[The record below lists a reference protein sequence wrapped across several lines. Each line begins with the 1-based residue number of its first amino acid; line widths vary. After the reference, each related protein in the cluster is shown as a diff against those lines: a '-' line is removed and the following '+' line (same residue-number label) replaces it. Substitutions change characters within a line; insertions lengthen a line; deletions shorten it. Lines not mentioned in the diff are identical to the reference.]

1 MNAVH
6 LRARH
11 RLHLLQGAKE
21 LFDAVVH
28 AIAHSRHEVRLET
41 YIFAFDEQGQAVAAA
56 LERAALRG
64 VQVYLVVDGIGTP
77 PLPAQWTARLDAAG
91 VHWHRF
97 SPLGWLGVFFPVR
110 WRRLHRKLCVVDGQV
125 AFCGG
130 INVMDDFHDL
140 RLGTL
145 DTARL
150 DFAVQV
156 HGVLVQDV
164 QALMQRFWSRLD
176 FAQGLESRQWSK
188 ARSQLQTA
196 MRPQPSPMR
205 APAPQDPQGTIPA
218 ALVLRD
224 NLRNRSRI
232 EQSYR
237 QAIGQA
243 HHEVLI
249 ANAYF
254 MPGRKLRHA
263 LEHAAQRG
271 VRVILLLQGR
281 YEYFMQFHGARAVY
295 GSLLAAGVEIHEYQG
310 GLLHAKVAVID
321 SVWATVGSSNLEPLS
336 LLLAREANVV
346 LRDPHFAKVLRRRL
360 RTAIEQQSVQMEPLR
375 YAQRGRWQRAL
386 DLLALLLL
394 RIGLF
399 VVGRRY

>member
-1 MNAVH
+1 MNAVV
-6 LRARH
+6 LRPRH
-11 RLHLLQGAKE
+11 HLHLFQGADA
-21 LFDAVVH
+21 LFAAMVH
-28 AIAHSRHEVRLET
+28 AIEHSSHEVRLES
-41 YIFAFDEQGQAVAAA
+41 YIFAFDQQGLAVASA
-56 LERAALRG
+56 LESAALRG

-77 PLPAQWTARLDAAG
+77 PLPPQWTARFDAAG
-91 VHWHRF
+91 VRWHRF
-97 SPLGWLGVFFPVR
+97 SPLGWVGVFFPVR
-110 WRRLHRKLCVVDGQV
+110 WRRLHRKLCVVDGRV

-130 INVMDDFHDL
+130 INVMDDFQDP

-145 DTARL
+145 ESARL

-156 HGVLVQDV
+156 HGPLVHDA

-176 FAQGLESRQWSK
+176 FALGLQSRQWSK
-188 ARSQLQTA
+188 ARSQLRSA
-196 MRPQPSPMR
+196 LRPQLAPMR
-205 APAPQDPQGTIPA
+205 APTPQDTQGKIPA

-232 EQSYR
+232 EQAYR

-310 GLLHAKVAVID
+310 GLLHAKVAVVD
-321 SVWATVGSSNLEPLS
+321 RVWATVGSSNLEPLS

-346 LRDPHFAKVLRRRL
+346 LRDPHFAQVLHQRL
-360 RTAIEQQSVQMEPLR
+360 RAAIDQQSVQMDPLR
-375 YAQRGRWQRAL
+375 YAQRGPWQRAL
-386 DLLALLLL
+386 DVLALVIL

>member
-1 MNAVH
+1 
-6 LRARH
+6 
-11 RLHLLQGAKE
+11 
-21 LFDAVVH
+21 
-28 AIAHSRHEVRLET
+28 
-41 YIFAFDEQGQAVAAA
+41 
-56 LERAALRG
+56 
-64 VQVYLVVDGIGTP
+64 
-77 PLPAQWTARLDAAG
+77 
-91 VHWHRF
+91 
-97 SPLGWLGVFFPVR
+97 
-110 WRRLHRKLCVVDGQV
+110 
-125 AFCGG
+125 
-130 INVMDDFHDL
+130 
-140 RLGTL
+140 
-145 DTARL
+145 
-150 DFAVQV
+150 
-156 HGVLVQDV
+156 
-164 QALMQRFWSRLD
+164 MQRFWSRLD

-188 ARSQLQTA
+188 ARSQLQSA
-196 MRPQPSPMR
+196 LRPQPAPMR
-205 APAPQDPQGTIPA
+205 APGPQDVQGKIPA

-232 EQSYR
+232 EQAYR

-281 YEYFMQFHGARAVY
+281 YEYFMQFHGARSVY
-295 GSLLAAGVEIHEYQG
+295 GSLLAAGVQIYEYQG
-310 GLLHAKVAVID
+310 GLLHAKVAVVD

-346 LRDPHFAKVLRRRL
+346 LRDPHFAQELHQRL
-360 RTAIEQQSVQMEPLR
+360 RAAIDQQSVQIDPLR
-375 YAQRGRWQRAL
+375 YAQRGHWQRAL
-386 DLLALLLL
+386 DRLALAIL

>member
-11 RLHLLQGAKE
+11 HLHLLQGAKE
-21 LFDAVVH
+21 LFQAMVH
-28 AIAHSRHEVRLET
+28 AIEHSKHEVRLET

-64 VQVYLVVDGIGTP
+64 VQVYLVVDGIGTA
-77 PLPAQWTARLDAAG
+77 PLPLPWAARFDAAG
-91 VHWHRF
+91 VRWHRF

-110 WRRLHRKLCVVDGQV
+110 WRRLHRKLCVVDGRV

-145 DTARL
+145 DSARL

-156 HGVLVQDV
+156 QGPLVIDA
-164 QALMQRFWSRLD
+164 QALMRRFWSRLD
-176 FAQGLESRQWSK
+176 FARGLESRQWAK
-188 ARSQLQTA
+188 ARSQWQTA
-196 MRPQPSPMR
+196 LRPQPAPMH
-205 APAPQDPQGTIPA
+205 APAPDDAPGKIPA

-232 EQSYR
+232 EQTYR

-271 VRVILLLQGR
+271 VRVVLLLQGR

-310 GLLHAKVAVID
+310 GLLHAKVAVVD

-346 LRDPHFAKVLRRRL
+346 LRDAHFAQALRQRL
-360 RTAIEQQSVQMEPLR
+360 LAAIAQQSVQMDPLR
-375 YAQRGRWQRAL
+375 YLQRGHWQRAL
-386 DLLALLLL
+386 DRLALAIM

>member
-1 MNAVH
+1 
-6 LRARH
+6 
-11 RLHLLQGAKE
+11 
-21 LFDAVVH
+21 
-28 AIAHSRHEVRLET
+28 
-41 YIFAFDEQGQAVAAA
+41 
-56 LERAALRG
+56 
-64 VQVYLVVDGIGTP
+64 
-77 PLPAQWTARLDAAG
+77 
-91 VHWHRF
+91 
-97 SPLGWLGVFFPVR
+97 VR
-110 WRRLHRKLCVVDGQV
+110 WRRLHRKLCVIDGQV

-140 RLGTL
+140 RLGPL

-156 HGVLVQDV
+156 HGPLVHDA

-176 FAQGLESRQWSK
+176 FAQGLESRQWAK

-295 GSLLAAGVEIHEYQG
+295 GSLLAAGVEIYEYQG

-346 LRDPHFAKVLRRRL
+346 LRDPHFARALRRRL
-360 RTAIEQQSVQMEPLR
+360 LTVIEQQSMQMDPLR
-375 YAQRGRWQRAL
+375 YVQRGRWQRAL

-399 VVGRRY
+399 VVGRPY

>member
-11 RLHLLQGAKE
+11 QLHLLQGAKE
-21 LFDAVVH
+21 LFQAMVH
-28 AIAHSRHEVRLET
+28 AIEHSKHEVRLET
-41 YIFAFDEQGQAVAAA
+41 YIFAFDEQGQAVAQA

-77 PLPAQWTARLDAAG
+77 PLPLPWTARFDAAG
-91 VHWHRF
+91 VRWHRF

-110 WRRLHRKLCVVDGQV
+110 WRRLHRKLCVVDGRV

-145 DTARL
+145 DAARL

-156 HGVLVQDV
+156 HGPLVMDAKV
-164 QALMQRFWSRLD
+164 LMQRFWSRLE
-176 FAQGLESRQWSK
+176 FAHGLESRQWSK
-188 ARSQLQTA
+188 TRSQLQTA
-196 MRPQPSPMR
+196 LRPQPAPMQ
-205 APAPQDPQGTIPA
+205 APAPDDVQGQIPA

-232 EQSYR
+232 EQTYR

-310 GLLHAKVAVID
+310 GLLHAKVAVVD

-346 LRDPHFAKVLRRRL
+346 LRDAHFAQVLRQRL
-360 RTAIEQQSVQMEPLR
+360 LAAIAQQSVQMDPLR
-375 YAQRGRWQRAL
+375 YLQRGHWQRAL
-386 DLLALLLL
+386 DRLALAIL

>member
-11 RLHLLQGAKE
+11 HLHLLQGAKE
-21 LFDAVVH
+21 LFQAMVH
-28 AIAHSRHEVRLET
+28 AIEHSKHEVRLET

-64 VQVYLVVDGIGTP
+64 VQVYLVVDGIGTA
-77 PLPAQWTARLDAAG
+77 PLPLPWAARFDAAG
-91 VHWHRF
+91 VRWHRF

-110 WRRLHRKLCVVDGQV
+110 WRRLHRKLCVVDGRV

-145 DTARL
+145 DSARL

-156 HGVLVQDV
+156 QGPLVIDAH
-164 QALMQRFWSRLD
+164 ALMRRFWSRLD
-176 FAQGLESRQWSK
+176 FARGLESRQWAK
-188 ARSQLQTA
+188 ARSQWQTA
-196 MRPQPSPMR
+196 LRPQPAPMH
-205 APAPQDPQGTIPA
+205 APAPDDAPGKIPA

-232 EQSYR
+232 EQTYR

-271 VRVILLLQGR
+271 VRVVLLLQGR

-310 GLLHAKVAVID
+310 GLLHAKVAVVD

-346 LRDPHFAKVLRRRL
+346 LRDAHFAQALRQRL
-360 RTAIEQQSVQMEPLR
+360 LAAIAQQSVQMDPLR
-375 YAQRGRWQRAL
+375 YLQRGHWQRAL
-386 DLLALLLL
+386 DRLALAVL

>member
-1 MNAVH
+1 MNPVH

-11 RLHLLQGAKE
+11 RLQLLQGAKE
-21 LFDAVVH
+21 LFEAMVQ
-28 AIAHSRHEVRLET
+28 AIAHSKHEVRLET
-41 YIFAFDEQGQAVAAA
+41 YIFAFDAQGQAVAQA

-64 VQVYLVVDGIGTP
+64 VNVYLVVDGIGTP
-77 PLPAQWTARLDAAG
+77 PLPPDWVTRFNAAG
-91 VHWHRF
+91 VRWHRF

-110 WRRLHRKLCVVDGQV
+110 WRRLHRKLCVVDGHV

-130 INVMDDFHDL
+130 INVMDDFYDL
-140 RLGTL
+140 RWGVLAS
-145 DTARL
+145 ARL

-156 HGVLVQDV
+156 HGPLVQDA
-164 QALMQRFWSRLD
+164 QALMRRFWTRLD
-176 FAQGLESRQWSK
+176 FAHGLETRQWRK
-188 ARSQLQTA
+188 ARSQWQSALRLA
-196 MRPQPSPMR
+196 PAPMR
-205 APAPQDPQGTIPA
+205 APEPQNLQATIPA

-224 NLRNRSRI
+224 NLRNRSCI
-232 EQSYR
+232 EQTYR

-243 HHEVLI
+243 HREVLI

-271 VRVILLLQGR
+271 VRVVLLLQGR

-295 GSLLAAGVEIHEYQG
+295 GSLLAAGVQIYEYQG
-310 GLLHAKVAVID
+310 GFLHAKVAVVD
-321 SVWATVGSSNLEPLS
+321 KVWATVGSSNLEPLS

-346 LRDPHFAKVLRRRL
+346 LRDAPFAQNLRKRL
-360 RTAIEQQSVQMEPLR
+360 HRAIEQQSVQMDPLR
-375 YAQRGRWQRAL
+375 YAQRGPWQRAL
-386 DLLALLLL
+386 DLLALLVF

-399 VVGRRY
+399 VVGRSY

>member
-11 RLHLLQGAKE
+11 HLHLLQGAKE
-21 LFDAVVH
+21 LFQAMVH
-28 AIAHSRHEVRLET
+28 AVEHSKHEVRLET

-64 VQVYLVVDGIGTP
+64 VQVYLVVDGIGTA
-77 PLPAQWTARLDAAG
+77 PLPLPWAARFDAAG
-91 VHWHRF
+91 VRWHRF

-110 WRRLHRKLCVVDGQV
+110 WRRLHRKLCVVDGRV

-145 DTARL
+145 DSARL

-156 HGVLVQDV
+156 QGPLVIDA
-164 QALMQRFWSRLD
+164 QALMRRFWSRLD
-176 FAQGLESRQWSK
+176 FARGLESRQWAK
-188 ARSQLQTA
+188 ARSQWQTA
-196 MRPQPSPMR
+196 LRPQPAPMH
-205 APAPQDPQGTIPA
+205 APAPDDAPGKIPA

-232 EQSYR
+232 EQTYR

-271 VRVILLLQGR
+271 VRVVLLLQGR

-310 GLLHAKVAVID
+310 GLLHAKVAVVD

-346 LRDPHFAKVLRRRL
+346 LRDAHFAQALRQRL
-360 RTAIEQQSVQMEPLR
+360 LAAIAQQSVQMDPLR
-375 YAQRGRWQRAL
+375 YLQRGHWQRAL
-386 DLLALLLL
+386 DRLALAIM

>member
-156 HGVLVQDV
+156 HGALVQDV

>member
-97 SPLGWLGVFFPVR
+97 SPVGWLGVFFPVR

>member
-11 RLHLLQGAKE
+11 HLHLLQGAKE
-21 LFDAVVH
+21 LFQAMVH
-28 AIAHSRHEVRLET
+28 AIEHSKHEVRLET

-64 VQVYLVVDGIGTP
+64 VQVYLVVDGIGTA
-77 PLPAQWTARLDAAG
+77 PLPLPWTARFDAAG
-91 VHWHRF
+91 VRWHRF

-110 WRRLHRKLCVVDGQV
+110 WRRLHRKLCVVDGRV

-145 DTARL
+145 DSARL

-156 HGVLVQDV
+156 QGPLVIDA
-164 QALMQRFWSRLD
+164 QALMRRFWSRLD
-176 FAQGLESRQWSK
+176 FARGLESRQWAK
-188 ARSQLQTA
+188 ARSHWQTA
-196 MRPQPSPMR
+196 LRPQPAPMH
-205 APAPQDPQGTIPA
+205 APAPDDAPGKIPA

-232 EQSYR
+232 EQTYR

-271 VRVILLLQGR
+271 VRVVLLLQGR

-310 GLLHAKVAVID
+310 GLLHAKVAVVD

-346 LRDPHFAKVLRRRL
+346 LRDAHFAQALRQRL
-360 RTAIEQQSVQMEPLR
+360 LAAIAQQSVQMDPLR
-375 YAQRGRWQRAL
+375 YLQRGHWQRAL
-386 DLLALLLL
+386 DRLALAIM

>member
-1 MNAVH
+1 MNAVY

-21 LFDAVVH
+21 LFQAMVQ
-28 AIAHSRHEVRLET
+28 AIDHSEQEVRLET

-77 PLPAQWTARLDAAG
+77 ALPSTWTARFDAAG
-91 VHWHRF
+91 VQWHRF

-110 WRRLHRKLCVVDGQV
+110 WRRLHRKLCVVDGRV

-145 DTARL
+145 ESARL

-156 HGVLVQDV
+156 HGPLVMDA
-164 QALMQRFWSRLD
+164 QALMHRFWSRLD
-176 FAQGLESRQWSK
+176 FAHGLESRQWSK
-188 ARSQLQTA
+188 PRSQWQFALRLQPAPMQT
-196 MRPQPSPMR
+196 PSPDD
-205 APAPQDPQGTIPA
+205 APGQIPA

-232 EQSYR
+232 EQTYR

-243 HHEVLI
+243 HQEVLI
-249 ANAYF
+249 SNAYF

-271 VRVILLLQGR
+271 VRVTLLLQGR

-310 GLLHAKVAVID
+310 GLLHAKVAVVD

-346 LRDPHFAKVLRRRL
+346 LRDAHFAQVLRQRL
-360 RTAIEQQSVQMEPLR
+360 HAAIAQQSVQMDPLR
-375 YAQRGRWQRAL
+375 YIQRGHWQRAL
-386 DLLALLLL
+386 DRLALLIL
-394 RIGLF
+394 RVGLF
-399 VVGRRY
+399 VTGRRY

>member
-1 MNAVH
+1 MNPVH

-11 RLHLLQGAKE
+11 RLQLLQGAKE
-21 LFDAVVH
+21 LFQSMVQ
-28 AIAHSRHEVRLET
+28 AIDRSRHEVRLET
-41 YIFAFDEQGQAVAAA
+41 YIFAFDAQGQAVAQA

-64 VQVYLVVDGIGTP
+64 VNVYLVVDGIGTP
-77 PLPAQWTARLDAAG
+77 PLPPDWVTRFDAAG
-91 VHWHRF
+91 VRWHRF

-110 WRRLHRKLCVVDGQV
+110 WRRLHRKLCVVDGHV

-130 INVMDDFHDL
+130 INVMDDFYDL
-140 RLGTL
+140 RWGVLAS
-145 DTARL
+145 ARL

-156 HGVLVQDV
+156 HGPLVQDA
-164 QALMQRFWSRLD
+164 QALMRRFWTRLD
-176 FAQGLESRQWSK
+176 FAHGLETRQWRK
-188 ARSQLQTA
+188 ARSQLQSA
-196 MRPQPSPMR
+196 LRPQPAPMHV
-205 APAPQDPQGTIPA
+205 PGPQDVQAKIPA

-232 EQSYR
+232 EQTYR

-243 HHEVLI
+243 HREVLI

-271 VRVILLLQGR
+271 VRVVLLLQGR

-295 GSLLAAGVEIHEYQG
+295 GSLLAAGVQIYEYQG
-310 GLLHAKVAVID
+310 GFLHAKVAVVD
-321 SVWATVGSSNLEPLS
+321 KGWATVGSSNLEPLS

-346 LRDPHFAKVLRRRL
+346 VRDAPFAQELRKRL
-360 RTAIEQQSVQMEPLR
+360 HCAIEQQSVQVDPLR
-375 YAQRGRWQRAL
+375 YAQRGPWQRAL
-386 DLLALLLL
+386 DFLALLVF

-399 VVGRRY
+399 VVGRSY

>member
-11 RLHLLQGAKE
+11 QLHLLQGAKE
-21 LFDAVVH
+21 LFQAMVH
-28 AIAHSRHEVRLET
+28 AIEHSKHEVRLET
-41 YIFAFDEQGQAVAAA
+41 YIFAFDEQGQAVAQA

-77 PLPAQWTARLDAAG
+77 ALPPPWTARFDAAG

-110 WRRLHRKLCVVDGQV
+110 WRRLHRKLCVVDGSV

-145 DTARL
+145 DAARL

-156 HGVLVQDV
+156 HGPLVMDAK
-164 QALMQRFWSRLD
+164 ALMQRFWSRLD
-176 FAQGLESRQWSK
+176 FAHGLESRQWSK
-188 ARSQLQTA
+188 TRSQLQTA
-196 MRPQPSPMR
+196 LRPQPAPMQ
-205 APAPQDPQGTIPA
+205 APAPDDVQGQIPA

-232 EQSYR
+232 EQTYR

-271 VRVILLLQGR
+271 VRVTLLLQGR

-310 GLLHAKVAVID
+310 GLLHAKVAVVD

-346 LRDPHFAKVLRRRL
+346 LRDAHFAQVLRQRL
-360 RTAIEQQSVQMEPLR
+360 LTAIAQQSVQMDPLR
-375 YAQRGRWQRAL
+375 YLQRGHWQRAL
-386 DLLALLLL
+386 DRLALAIM

>member
-11 RLHLLQGAKE
+11 HLHLLQGAKE
-21 LFDAVVH
+21 LFQAMVH
-28 AIAHSRHEVRLET
+28 AIEHSKHEVRLET

-64 VQVYLVVDGIGTP
+64 VQVYLVVDGIGTA
-77 PLPAQWTARLDAAG
+77 PLPLPWAARFDAAG
-91 VHWHRF
+91 VRWHRF

-110 WRRLHRKLCVVDGQV
+110 WRRLHRKLCVVDGRV

-145 DTARL
+145 DSARL

-156 HGVLVQDV
+156 QGPLVID
-164 QALMQRFWSRLD
+164 AHSLMRRFWSRLD
-176 FAQGLESRQWSK
+176 FARGLESRQWAK
-188 ARSQLQTA
+188 ARSQWQTA
-196 MRPQPSPMR
+196 LRPQPAPMH
-205 APAPQDPQGTIPA
+205 APAPDDAPGKIPA

-232 EQSYR
+232 EQTYR

-271 VRVILLLQGR
+271 VRVVLLLQGR

-310 GLLHAKVAVID
+310 GLLHAKVAVVD

-346 LRDPHFAKVLRRRL
+346 LRDAHFAQALRQRL
-360 RTAIEQQSVQMEPLR
+360 LAAIAQQSVQMDPLR
-375 YAQRGRWQRAL
+375 YLQRGHWQRAL
-386 DLLALLLL
+386 DRLALAIL

>member
-156 HGVLVQDV
+156 HGALVQDV

-271 VRVILLLQGR
+271 VRVTLLLQGR

>member
-145 DTARL
+145 DAARL

-156 HGVLVQDV
+156 HGALVQDV

>member
-11 RLHLLQGAKE
+11 HLHLLQGAKE
-21 LFDAVVH
+21 LFQAMVH
-28 AIAHSRHEVRLET
+28 AIEHSKHEVRLET

-64 VQVYLVVDGIGTP
+64 VQVYLVVDGIGTA
-77 PLPAQWTARLDAAG
+77 PLPLPWTARFDAAG
-91 VHWHRF
+91 VRWHRF

-110 WRRLHRKLCVVDGQV
+110 WRRLHRKLCVVDGRV

-145 DTARL
+145 DSARL

-156 HGVLVQDV
+156 QGPLVIDA
-164 QALMQRFWSRLD
+164 QALMRRFWSRLD
-176 FAQGLESRQWSK
+176 FARGLESRQWAK

-196 MRPQPSPMR
+196 LRPQPAPMQ
-205 APAPQDPQGTIPA
+205 APAPDDVQGQIPA

-232 EQSYR
+232 EQTYR

-271 VRVILLLQGR
+271 VRVVLLLQGR

-295 GSLLAAGVEIHEYQG
+295 GSLLDAGVEIHEYQG
-310 GLLHAKVAVID
+310 GFLHAKVAVVD
-321 SVWATVGSSNLEPLS
+321 RVWATVGSSNLEPLS

-346 LRDPHFAKVLRRRL
+346 LRDAQFAQELRERL
-360 RTAIEQQSVQMEPLR
+360 HHAIEQQSVQMDPLR

-386 DLLALLLL
+386 DLLALLVF

-399 VVGRRY
+399 VVGRGY

>member
-1 MNAVH
+1 M
-6 LRARH
+6 
-11 RLHLLQGAKE
+11 
-21 LFDAVVH
+21 
-28 AIAHSRHEVRLET
+28 RLES

-77 PLPAQWTARLDAAG
+77 PLPAQWTARFDAAG

-130 INVMDDFHDL
+130 INVMDDFYDL
-140 RLGTL
+140 RLGPL
-145 DTARL
+145 DAARL

-156 HGVLVQDV
+156 QGPLVHDA

-176 FAQGLESRQWSK
+176 FAHGLESRQWSK

-196 MRPQPSPMR
+196 LRPQPGPMR
-205 APAPQDPQGTIPA
+205 APVPQDPQGSIPA

-271 VRVILLLQGR
+271 VRVSLLLQGR

-295 GSLLAAGVEIHEYQG
+295 GSLLAAGVQIHEYQG

-360 RTAIEQQSVQMEPLR
+360 RTAIEQQSVQMDPLR
-375 YAQRGRWQRAL
+375 YLQRGRWQRAL
-386 DLLALLLL
+386 DLLALVIM
-394 RIGLF
+394 RMGLF

>member
-6 LRARH
+6 LQARH
-11 RLHLLQGAKE
+11 QVHLLQGAQE
-21 LFDAVVH
+21 LFEAMVQ
-28 AIAHSRHEVRLET
+28 AIEHSKHEVRLET
-41 YIFAFDEQGQAVAAA
+41 YIFAFDQQGQAVAEALAA
-56 LERAALRG
+56 AAWRG
-64 VQVYLVVDGIGTP
+64 VQVYLVVDGIGTA
-77 PLPAQWTARLDAAG
+77 PLPARWVVRFNTAG
-91 VHWHRF
+91 VQWHRF

-110 WRRLHRKLCVVDGQV
+110 WRRLHRKLCVIDGRV

-130 INVMDDFHDL
+130 INVVDDFHDL
-140 RLGTL
+140 RLGSL
-145 DTARL
+145 DAPRL

-156 HGVLVQDV
+156 HGPLVADAR
-164 QALMQRFWSRLD
+164 ALMQRFWSRLD
-176 FAQGLESRQWSK
+176 FAHGLETRQWSK
-188 ARSQLQTA
+188 AGSQLHAALQA
-196 MRPQPSPMR
+196 QPAPMR
-205 APAPQDPQGTIPA
+205 VPAPQDSLGQIPA

-271 VRVILLLQGR
+271 VRVTLLLQGR

-295 GSLLAAGVEIHEYQG
+295 GSLLAAGVEIYEYQG
-310 GLLHAKVAVID
+310 GLLHAKVAVVD
-321 SVWATVGSSNLEPLS
+321 GVWATVGSSNLEPLS

-346 LRDPHFAKVLRRRL
+346 LRDPHFAQMLRL
-360 RTAIEQQSVQMEPLR
+360 RLHTAIAQQSLKMDPLR
-375 YAQRGRWQRAL
+375 YARRGPWQRAL
-386 DLLALLLL
+386 DVSALAIL

-399 VVGRRY
+399 LVGRRY

>member
-11 RLHLLQGAKE
+11 HLHLLQGAKE
-21 LFDAVVH
+21 LFQAMVH
-28 AIAHSRHEVRLET
+28 AIEHSKHEVRLET

-64 VQVYLVVDGIGTP
+64 VQVYLVVDGIGTA
-77 PLPAQWTARLDAAG
+77 PLPLPWTARFDAAG
-91 VHWHRF
+91 VRWHRF

-110 WRRLHRKLCVVDGQV
+110 WRRLHRKLCVVDGRV

-145 DTARL
+145 DSARL

-156 HGVLVQDV
+156 QGPLVIDA
-164 QALMQRFWSRLD
+164 QALMRRFWSRLD
-176 FAQGLESRQWSK
+176 FARGLESRQWAK
-188 ARSQLQTA
+188 ARSQWQTA
-196 MRPQPSPMR
+196 LRPQPAPMH
-205 APAPQDPQGTIPA
+205 APAPDDAPGKIPA

-232 EQSYR
+232 EQTYR

-271 VRVILLLQGR
+271 VRVVLLLQGR

-310 GLLHAKVAVID
+310 GLLHAKVAVVD

-346 LRDPHFAKVLRRRL
+346 LRDAHFAQALRQRL
-360 RTAIEQQSVQMEPLR
+360 LAAIAQKSVQMDPLR
-375 YAQRGRWQRAL
+375 YLQRGHWQRAL
-386 DLLALLLL
+386 DRLALAIM

>member
-1 MNAVH
+1 
-6 LRARH
+6 L
-11 RLHLLQGAKE
+11 
-21 LFDAVVH
+21 
-28 AIAHSRHEVRLET
+28 
-41 YIFAFDEQGQAVAAA
+41 
-56 LERAALRG
+56 
-64 VQVYLVVDGIGTP
+64 P
-77 PLPAQWTARLDAAG
+77 PLWKARFDAAG
-91 VHWHRF
+91 VRWHRF

-145 DTARL
+145 ESARL

-156 HGVLVQDV
+156 HGPLVIDAQT
-164 QALMQRFWSRLD
+164 LMQRFWSRLD
-176 FAQGLESRQWSK
+176 FAHGLESRQWSK
-188 ARSQLQTA
+188 TRRQLQTA
-196 MRPQPSPMR
+196 MRPQPALMH
-205 APAPQDPQGTIPA
+205 APAPQDAQAKIPA

-232 EQSYR
+232 EQTYR

-254 MPGRKLRHA
+254 MPGRKLRRA

-346 LRDPHFAKVLRRRL
+346 LRDAYFAQLLRQRL
-360 RTAIEQQSVQMEPLR
+360 SAAIAQQSVQMDPLR

-386 DLLALLLL
+386 DLLALAIM
-394 RIGLF
+394 RMGLF

>member
-11 RLHLLQGAKE
+11 HLHLLQGAKE
-21 LFDAVVH
+21 LFQAMVH
-28 AIAHSRHEVRLET
+28 AIEHSKHEVRLET

-64 VQVYLVVDGIGTP
+64 VQVYLVVDGIGTA
-77 PLPAQWTARLDAAG
+77 PLPLPWTARFDAAG
-91 VHWHRF
+91 VRWHRF

-110 WRRLHRKLCVVDGQV
+110 WRRLHRKLCVVDGRV

-145 DTARL
+145 DSARL

-156 HGVLVQDV
+156 QGPLVIDA
-164 QALMQRFWSRLD
+164 QALMRRFWSRLD
-176 FAQGLESRQWSK
+176 FARGLESRQWAK

-196 MRPQPSPMR
+196 LRPLPAPMQ
-205 APAPQDPQGTIPA
+205 APAPDDVQGQIPA

-232 EQSYR
+232 EQTYR

-271 VRVILLLQGR
+271 VRVVLLLQGR

-310 GLLHAKVAVID
+310 GLLHAKVAVVD

-346 LRDPHFAKVLRRRL
+346 LRDAHFAQALRQRL
-360 RTAIEQQSVQMEPLR
+360 LAAIAQQSVQMDPLR
-375 YAQRGRWQRAL
+375 YLQRGHWQRAL
-386 DLLALLLL
+386 DRLALAIM

>member
-1 MNAVH
+1 MTTVH
-6 LRARH
+6 LHARH

-21 LFDAVVH
+21 LFEAMVH
-28 AIAHSRHEVRLET
+28 AIDHSKHEVRLES
-41 YIFAFDEQGQAVAAA
+41 YIFAFDAQGLAVAAS
-56 LERAALRG
+56 LERAARRG

-77 PLPAQWTARLDAAG
+77 PLPPLWKARFDAAG
-91 VHWHRF
+91 VRWHRF
-97 SPLGWLGVFFPVR
+97 SPLGWLDVFFPVR

-145 DTARL
+145 ESARL

-156 HGVLVQDV
+156 HGPLVIDA

-176 FAQGLESRQWSK
+176 FAHGLESRQWSK
-188 ARSQLQTA
+188 SRRQLQTA
-196 MRPQPSPMR
+196 MRPQPAPMH
-205 APAPQDPQGTIPA
+205 APAPQDAQAKIPA

-232 EQSYR
+232 EQTYR

-254 MPGRKLRHA
+254 MPGRKLRRA

-346 LRDPHFAKVLRRRL
+346 LRDAHFAQLLRQRL
-360 RTAIEQQSVQMEPLR
+360 STAIAQQSVQMDPLR

-386 DLLALLLL
+386 DLLALAIM
-394 RIGLF
+394 RMGLF

>member
-11 RLHLLQGAKE
+11 HLHLLQGAKE
-21 LFDAVVH
+21 LFQAMVH
-28 AIAHSRHEVRLET
+28 AIEHSKHEVRLET

-64 VQVYLVVDGIGTP
+64 VQVYLVVDGIGTA
-77 PLPAQWTARLDAAG
+77 PLPLPWTARFDAAG
-91 VHWHRF
+91 VRWHRF

-110 WRRLHRKLCVVDGQV
+110 WRRLHRKLCVVDGRV

-145 DTARL
+145 DSARL

-156 HGVLVQDV
+156 QGPLVIDA
-164 QALMQRFWSRLD
+164 QALMRRFWSRLD
-176 FAQGLESRQWSK
+176 FARGLESRQWAK

-196 MRPQPSPMR
+196 LRPQPAPMQ
-205 APAPQDPQGTIPA
+205 APAPDDVQGQIPA

-232 EQSYR
+232 EQTYR

-271 VRVILLLQGR
+271 VRVVLLLQGR

-310 GLLHAKVAVID
+310 GLLHAKVAVVD

-346 LRDPHFAKVLRRRL
+346 LRDAHFAQALRQRL
-360 RTAIEQQSVQMEPLR
+360 LAAIAQKSVQMDPLR
-375 YAQRGRWQRAL
+375 YLQRGHWQRAL
-386 DLLALLLL
+386 DRLALAIM

>member
-11 RLHLLQGAKE
+11 HLHLLQGAKE
-21 LFDAVVH
+21 LFQAMVH
-28 AIAHSRHEVRLET
+28 AIEHSKHEVRLET

-64 VQVYLVVDGIGTP
+64 VQVYLVVDGIGTA
-77 PLPAQWTARLDAAG
+77 PLPLPWAARFDAAG
-91 VHWHRF
+91 VRWHRF

-110 WRRLHRKLCVVDGQV
+110 WRRLHRKLCVVDGRV

-145 DTARL
+145 DSARL

-156 HGVLVQDV
+156 QGPLVIDA
-164 QALMQRFWSRLD
+164 QALMRRFWSRLD
-176 FAQGLESRQWSK
+176 FARGLESRQWAK
-188 ARSQLQTA
+188 ARSQWQTA
-196 MRPQPSPMR
+196 LRPQPAPMH
-205 APAPQDPQGTIPA
+205 APAPDDAPGKIPA

-232 EQSYR
+232 EQTYR

-271 VRVILLLQGR
+271 VRVVLLLQGR
-281 YEYFMQFHGARAVY
+281 YEYFMQFHGARAV
-295 GSLLAAGVEIHEYQG
+295 
-310 GLLHAKVAVID
+310 
-321 SVWATVGSSNLEPLS
+321 
-336 LLLAREANVV
+336 
-346 LRDPHFAKVLRRRL
+346 
-360 RTAIEQQSVQMEPLR
+360 
-375 YAQRGRWQRAL
+375 
-386 DLLALLLL
+386 
-394 RIGLF
+394 
-399 VVGRRY
+399 

>member
-1 MNAVH
+1 MSAVH

-11 RLHLLQGAKE
+11 QLHLLQGAKE
-21 LFDAVVH
+21 LFH
-28 AIAHSRHEVRLET
+28 AMVQAIDQSKYEVRLET
-41 YIFAFDEQGQAVAAA
+41 YIFAFDVQGQAVAAA

-77 PLPAQWTARLDAAG
+77 ALPSAWTARFNAAG

-110 WRRLHRKLCVVDGQV
+110 WRRLHRKLCVVDGRV

-145 DTARL
+145 DAARL

-156 HGVLVQDV
+156 HGPLVTDA

-176 FAQGLESRQWSK
+176 FAHGLESRQWSK

-196 MRPQPSPMR
+196 MRLQ
-205 APAPQDPQGTIPA
+205 PAPMHVPAPDDAQGQIPA

-232 EQSYR
+232 EQTYR

-249 ANAYF
+249 CNAYF

-295 GSLLAAGVEIHEYQG
+295 GSLLAAGVEIYEYQG
-310 GLLHAKVAVID
+310 GLLHAKVAVVD

-346 LRDPHFAKVLRRRL
+346 LRDAHFAQALRQRL
-360 RTAIEQQSVQMEPLR
+360 HAAIAQQSVQMDPLR
-375 YAQRGRWQRAL
+375 YIERGHWQRAL
-386 DLLALLLL
+386 DGLALLIL

-399 VVGRRY
+399 LVGRRY

>member
-1 MNAVH
+1 
-6 LRARH
+6 
-11 RLHLLQGAKE
+11 
-21 LFDAVVH
+21 
-28 AIAHSRHEVRLET
+28 
-41 YIFAFDEQGQAVAAA
+41 
-56 LERAALRG
+56 
-64 VQVYLVVDGIGTP
+64 
-77 PLPAQWTARLDAAG
+77 
-91 VHWHRF
+91 
-97 SPLGWLGVFFPVR
+97 
-110 WRRLHRKLCVVDGQV
+110 
-125 AFCGG
+125 
-130 INVMDDFHDL
+130 
-140 RLGTL
+140 
-145 DTARL
+145 L

-156 HGVLVQDV
+156 HGPLVHDA
-164 QALMQRFWSRLD
+164 QALMQRFWMRLE
-176 FAQGLESRQWSK
+176 FALQLETRQWTA
-188 ARSQLQTA
+188 ARRHCRSAL
-196 MRPQPSPMR
+196 
-205 APAPQDPQGTIPA
+205 APATAPAALPLVQEPPANVAA

-232 EQSYR
+232 EQAYR

-281 YEYFMQFHGARAVY
+281 YEYFMQFHGARSVY
-295 GSLLAAGVEIHEYQG
+295 GSLLAAGVQIYEYQG
-310 GLLHAKVAVID
+310 GLLHAKVAVVD

-346 LRDPHFAKVLRRRL
+346 LRDPHFAQELHQRL
-360 RTAIEQQSVQMEPLR
+360 RAAIDQQSVQIDPLR
-375 YAQRGRWQRAL
+375 YAQRGHWQRAL
-386 DLLALLLL
+386 DLLALAIL

>member
-77 PLPAQWTARLDAAG
+77 PLPAQWTARFDAAG

-110 WRRLHRKLCVVDGQV
+110 WRRLHRKLCVIDGQV

-140 RLGTL
+140 RLGPL

-156 HGVLVQDV
+156 HGPLVHDA

-176 FAQGLESRQWSK
+176 FAQGLESRQWAK

-237 QAIGQA
+237 HAIGQA

-295 GSLLAAGVEIHEYQG
+295 GSLLAAGVEIYEYQG

-346 LRDPHFAKVLRRRL
+346 LRDPHFARALRRRL
-360 RTAIEQQSVQMEPLR
+360 LTVIEQQSMQMDPLR
-375 YAQRGRWQRAL
+375 YVQRGRWQRAL

-399 VVGRRY
+399 VVGRPY